1 MKKSSL
7 IEKVVNKNYK
17 KTEENFENDRWYEG
31 SSRSKGPLR
40 QN

>member
-17 KTEENFENDRWYEG
+17 KTEENFENDRWYEDLVEA
-31 SSRSKGPLR
+31 RYL
-40 QN
+40 